1 VLKTNKNKSYIKLWT
16 LWIGFVM
23 QQMAFKLTDQ
33 WRHAILVRVIYFEVM
48 EVFKE
53 VVGIKL
59 DIVL

>member
-1 VLKTNKNKSYIKLWT
+1 
-16 LWIGFVM
+16 M